1 MINSTAKS
9 PIILFTSSGLSLQLQ
24 PIDLHWIDR
33 DNVLCECR
41 ITFKVTSQ
49 IYQQIDRESLFNL
62 KLELRGALNAVS
74 FQDDIDIEIEAT
86 LQPQLL
92 ARLAEHSTDS
102 ETAINYLATCSQNSS
117 SSQKPKKKAKSDT
130 TDESLVLSPEIDQIL
145 STESWFALSVKQ
157 PQETGEISY
166 RTFWS
171 YLNPVNLTPEAI
183 SNGKFPEAMAQFLK
197 DRNEANLAV
206 AEKAITEVLEGIA
219 NDLKNW
225 DETEFVKETESVI
238 SNFFAEV
245 TDALESLVELDRS
258 ISNPKSSTNSKANAK
273 GKIYQAMLNFF
284 SEEDWEF
291 TKLQGELTLRLA
303 CQGKNGRWNCFSLA
317 NETQERFLFYSLC
330 PLEIPSIHRLV
341 ISEFLTYANYG
352 ISIGNF
358 ELDFTSG
365 EIRYKTSID
374 VEGDRLT
381 HALIKRLVYT
391 NVTMM
396 NEYLP
401 GIQSIIEQGLGA
413 QEAITLI
420 ETPNI

>member
-1 MINSTAKS
+1 
-9 PIILFTSSGLSLQLQ
+9 
-24 PIDLHWIDR
+24 
-33 DNVLCECR
+33 
-41 ITFKVTSQ
+41 
-49 IYQQIDRESLFNL
+49 
-62 KLELRGALNAVS
+62 
-74 FQDDIDIEIEAT
+74 
-86 LQPQLL
+86 
-92 ARLAEHSTDS
+92 
-102 ETAINYLATCSQNSS
+102 
-117 SSQKPKKKAKSDT
+117 
-130 TDESLVLSPEIDQIL
+130 
-145 STESWFALSVKQ
+145 
-157 PQETGEISY
+157 
-166 RTFWS
+166 
-171 YLNPVNLTPEAI
+171 
-183 SNGKFPEAMAQFLK
+183 MAQFLK
-197 DRNEANLAV
+197 DRNETNLAV

-245 TDALESLVELDRS
+245 TDALESLVEPDRS
-258 ISNPKSSTNSKANAK
+258 IFNPSSSTNSKANAK

-303 CQGKNGRWNCFSLA
+303 CQGKNGRWNCFALA

-341 ISEFLTYANYG
+341 IAEFLTYANYG

-358 ELDFTSG
+358 ELDLATG

-401 GIQSIIEQGLGA
+401 GIQSIIEQELGA
-413 QEAITLI
+413 KEAIALI

>member
-1 MINSTAKS
+1 MINSTEETT
-9 PIILFTSSGLSLQLQ
+9 IILFTSLGLSLQLMLV
-24 PIDLHWIDR
+24 DLHWIDR
-33 DNVLCECR
+33 NNILCECR
-41 ITFKVTSQ
+41 IIFKVTSQ
-49 IYQQIDRESLFNL
+49 VYQQIDRESLFNL
-62 KLELRGALNAVS
+62 KPELRGALNAVS
-74 FQDDIDIEIEAT
+74 FQDDTEIEIEAT

-92 ARLAEHSTDS
+92 SQLAEHSTDS
-102 ETAINYLATCSQNSS
+102 KTAIEYLITRSQNSS
-117 SSQKPKKKAKSDT
+117 SPQQSKKKSKSDV
-130 TDESLVLSPEIDQIL
+130 TDESFVLSPEIDPLL
-145 STESWFALSVKQ
+145 STENWFALSVKQ
-157 PQETGEISY
+157 TQSTGDISY

-225 DETEFVKETESVI
+225 DETAFVKETESVI

-245 TDALESLVELDRS
+245 TDALESLVEQDRFS
-258 ISNPKSSTNSKANAK
+258 LNTKNSANSKANNK
-273 GKIYQAMLNFF
+273 GRIYQAMLDFF

-303 CQGKNGRWNCFSLA
+303 CQGKNGRWNCFAIA

-330 PLEIPSIHRLV
+330 PLEIPSIHRMA
-341 ISEFLTYANYG
+341 ISEFLTYVNYG

-381 HALIKRLVYT
+381 YALIKRLVYT

-401 GIQSIIEQGLGA
+401 GIQSITQQGLGA
-413 QEAITLI
+413 QEAIALI